1 MWYEEDNVGSYL
13 SDEQIFCLEV
23 CDWFIDNKSTIQEC
37 ADNFML
43 SYGKCWNILRVQIK
57 YIDDDKYIQIKRICQ
72 RRKLSIH

>member
-1 MWYEEDNVGSYL
+1 MWYEENNVGNYL

-57 YIDDDKYIQIKRICQ
+57 YIDDDKYVQIKRICQ
-72 RRKLSIH
+72 RRKLGIH